1 MIRLKNKSS
10 SDQKNQMTKKKTLK
24 DSIREKINKFD
35 FDFSKLSIN
44 QPSFFFS
51 NTGKT
56 SYQSNQNKSPSPT
69 LNQPKIKGSNW
80 KTRESSDKK
89 KTIEKKN

>member
-24 DSIREKINKFD
+24 DSIREKISKFD

-44 QPSFFFS
+44 QPSFFFLTLERPHT
-51 NTGKT
+51 NLTKT
-56 SYQSNQNKSPSPT
+56 NHQA
-69 LNQPKIKGSNW
+69 QP
-80 KTRESSDKK
+80 
-89 KTIEKKN
+89 